1 MCVYLIWSPVVTC
14 DARIYVFF
22 CQGVAC
28 VTNCKNSQKLKQQQ
42 QKSNLK
48 DAPCSWYAWTTEFA
62 MQFNVKYTQ
71 VYIKTY
77 LITTK
82 EEKKCYVWRGRP
94 LAASLSI
101 HFSKQFWF
109 FNEFFCVCLCVAA
122 TKANISFCISMP
134 IKWLE
139 RHQNIVLLVAFLQ
152 LVLHPIEH
160 SAIQKC
166 HRIHFPIWPYALK
179 IF

>member
-1 MCVYLIWSPVVTC
+1 MLHVVGMHGPRSLLCNLTWNIHRCISKLIWLQQKKKKNVMFGVAGHWQLVYLFIFP
-14 DARIYVFF
+14 
-22 CQGVAC
+22 
-28 VTNCKNSQKLKQQQ
+28 
-42 QKSNLK
+42 SN
-48 DAPCSWYAWTTEFA
+48 F
-62 MQFNVKYTQ
+62 
-71 VYIKTY
+71 
-77 LITTK
+77 
-82 EEKKCYVWRGRP
+82 G
-94 LAASLSI
+94 
-101 HFSKQFWF
+101 FSTS
-109 FNEFFCVCLCVAA
+109 FFCVCLCVAA

-179 IF
+179 IFLLPVH

>member
-1 MCVYLIWSPVVTC
+1 MDVGMHGPRSLPCNLTWNIHRCISKLIWLQ
-14 DARIYVFF
+14 R
-22 CQGVAC
+22 
-28 VTNCKNSQKLKQQQ
+28 KK
-42 QKSNLK
+42 
-48 DAPCSWYAWTTEFA
+48 
-62 MQFNVKYTQ
+62 
-71 VYIKTY
+71 
-77 LITTK
+77 
-82 EEKKCYVWRGRP
+82 KKCYVWRGMP
-94 LAASLSI
+94 LEASLSI

-109 FNEFFCVCLCVAA
+109 FNEFFVCVVA

-179 IF
+179 YFYCPFTKPYLPYLHFKWGTAFVVTATTVSRQTVAASLQEYHIYIFCNFQFI